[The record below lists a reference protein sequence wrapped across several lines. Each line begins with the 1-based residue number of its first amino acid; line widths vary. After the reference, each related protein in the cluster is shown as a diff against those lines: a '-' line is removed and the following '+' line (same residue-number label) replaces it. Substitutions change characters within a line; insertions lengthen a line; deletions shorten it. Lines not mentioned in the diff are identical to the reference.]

1 MMQKKKKQTCLV
13 ILLLSVAIVLVCI
26 AGNRKTEPYTEA
38 EIAFSV
44 EESFLSES
52 RELTLTTPVEADIYY
67 TLDGSTP
74 SDASAKYTEPIE
86 LEAGDE
92 IRGIPVRAVAYYGD
106 GSTSEVCTRTYLTGT
121 GISDRFHNLVVEI
134 STDPDNLY
142 DYDNGILVAGR
153 LWDDYLA
160 ENPDAEAT
168 DRTPANFNLRGDSS
182 ERAANVEFW
191 NPDGSRILTQDVG
204 IRVHGG
210 TSRGANMKSLRLI
223 ARREYGKSRLEE
235 AFFPDLTSERTE
247 KVIERYKR
255 VLLRNH
261 GNDQEFA
268 CLRNELC
275 QRLAKDAGF
284 PDTQSFRGAAVFLN
298 GSYYGF
304 EWLEQLYDSNYFHER
319 YGTNESQGSWEIVTP
334 HRGAADTASE
344 EELDIQAVRDI
355 NLTYSYQN
363 LDLTDDRLFQELS
376 GRLDIDNFLQYCAL
390 EIYLSNP
397 DWPDNNCR
405 VYRWYSSNGSYAGNY
420 TDGRWRYV
428 LYDMD
433 ICLARTGSSEAEN
446 PTLGEVLGAVES
458 NWNRKSY
465 LLPAL
470 LRRPDMQERFTEI
483 MEEMMEGAFSYE
495 HASEVLDGMAEEM
508 SPEIDYYFRKAEAD
522 EEDAELTPE
531 EGAAR
536 RKERYEEE
544 LQNIREFLRLRPQT
558 MREELERLP
567 EYIRT
572 LEEES
577 EES

>member
-1 MMQKKKKQTCLV
+1 MVTLFS
-13 ILLLSVAIVLVCI
+13 LALVLVCMVV
-26 AGNRKTEPYTEA
+26 NQKSEPYTEA

-44 EESFLSES
+44 EENFLSES
-52 RELTLTTPVEADIYY
+52 QELTLSAPVEADIYY

-74 SDASAKYTEPIE
+74 SNGSTRYRSPIL
-86 LEAGDE
+86 LEAGE
-92 IRGIPVRAVAYYGD
+92 EVRGIPVRAVAYYGD

-121 GISDRFHNLVVEI
+121 DISDRFSTLVVEI
-134 STDPDNLY
+134 TTDPGNLY

-168 DRTPANFNLRGDSS
+168 DRTPANFNLRGDAS
-182 ERAANVEFW
+182 ERSASVEMW
-191 NPDGSRILTQDVG
+191 TPDGNRIVSQNMG

-210 TSRGANMKSLRLI
+210 TSRGADMKSLRLI
-223 ARREYGKSRLEE
+223 ARKEYGERRLK
-235 AFFPDLTSERTE
+235 AALFPDLTSEQTGS
-247 KVIERYKR
+247 VIESYKR

-304 EWLEQLYDSNYFHER
+304 EWLEELYDSNYLHER

-344 EELDIQAVRDI
+344 EELDIRAVQDI
-355 NLTYSYQN
+355 NLTYAYQN
-363 LDLTDDRLFQELS
+363 LDLTDDGLFRELS

-405 VYRWYSSNGSYAGNY
+405 AYRWYSANESYAGTY

-433 ICLARTGSSEAEN
+433 ICLARTGSSEADN
-446 PTLGEVLGAVES
+446 LTLGEVLGAVES

-470 LRRPDMQERFTEI
+470 LRRQDMQERFTEI
-483 MEEMMEGAFSYE
+483 MEEMMNGAFSYE
-495 HASEVLDGMAEEM
+495 HASEVLDGMVEEM
-508 SPEIDYYFRKAEAD
+508 NPEIEFYFQKAEA
-522 EEDAELTPE
+522 EEEEEELTLE
-531 EGAAR
+531 AGAAK
-536 RKERYEEE
+536 RKECYEEE
-544 LQNIREFLRLRPQT
+544 LEKIREFLRLRPQT

-567 EYIRT
+567 EYIHIW
-572 LEEES
+572 EEQRA
-577 EES
+577 EELQE